1 MTRPKPNRRTQTLK
15 DLQDLQRLAAGMI
28 MRPLGRGMH
37 TDKTWTDGQPTAAVA
52 ATFIKPN
59 DRLTSFERIEIYNR
73 QYWFRVI
80 DCMHED
86 YPGLRTVLGQRAF
99 NRLILGY
106 LEKYPSRSF
115 TLRNLGDRLAQ
126 FIHERPELIDPNRR
140 QLAFDI
146 ARFEWAQVVAF
157 DGPELPP
164 LGVDDLLGKDPNK
177 LRLGLQ
183 PYITLLDLQYPLD
196 DYTIALKK
204 QASALRSEASNAV
217 ETPDE
222 ERSTDPTP
230 RLKSP
235 KRQRCF
241 VAVHRQDNELYF
253 KRLTQPEFTLLS
265 NLRDGTTLARA
276 CDSAVHGADPKVDWS
291 TRIHEWFQTWTRM
304 GWFCKR
310 PVASSNRKRS

>member
-1 MTRPKPNRRTQTLK
+1 
-15 DLQDLQRLAAGMI
+15 MI

-80 DCMHED
+80 DCMYED

-99 NRLILGY
+99 NRLILAY

-126 FIHERPELIDPNRR
+126 FIQERPNLIDAKRR
-140 QLAFDI
+140 QLALDM
-146 ARFEWAQVVAF
+146 AAFEWAQVVAF
-157 DGPELPP
+157 DGPELSP
-164 LGVDDLLGKDPNK
+164 LGVDDLLGKDPSK

-183 PYITLLDLQYPLD
+183 PYITLLQMRYPLD

-217 ETPDE
+217 ETPADKS
-222 ERSTDPTP
+222 STNPAP

-241 VAVHRQDNELYF
+241 VAVHRQDNDLYF
-253 KRLTQPEFTLLS
+253 KRLGEQEFVLLS
-265 NLRDGTTLARA
+265 ELRDGATLARA
-276 CDSAVHGADPKVDWS
+276 CDLAVRGADPEIDWS
-291 TRIHEWFQTWTRM
+291 GQIHQWFQTWTRM

-310 PVASSNRKRS
+310 PVAASNRKRS